1 MSKTIESKFHIGT
14 DSDGMLGLLVERF
27 GGKGFKD
34 EEEIGMFLE
43 QEGIKL
49 AQIGIVAQMD
59 AREEKRK
66 KAMECRCNCQSP
78 Q

>member
-1 MSKTIESKFHIGT
+1 MSKTVESKFHIGPHP
-14 DSDGMLGLLVERF
+14 DGSLALLVERF
-27 GGKGFKD
+27 GGKGFRD
-34 EEEIGMFLE
+34 EEEIGIFLE

-66 KAMECRCNCQSP
+66 KAMECRCKCQSP
-78 Q
+78 E

>member
-1 MSKTIESKFHIGT
+1 MSKTVECKFYIGP

-34 EEEIGMFLE
+34 EEEIGIFLE

-49 AQIGIVAQMD
+49 ARVGLVAQLD
-59 AREEKRK
+59 ARAEKRR
-66 KAMECRCNCQSP
+66 KAEEHEGP
-78 Q
+78 LKT